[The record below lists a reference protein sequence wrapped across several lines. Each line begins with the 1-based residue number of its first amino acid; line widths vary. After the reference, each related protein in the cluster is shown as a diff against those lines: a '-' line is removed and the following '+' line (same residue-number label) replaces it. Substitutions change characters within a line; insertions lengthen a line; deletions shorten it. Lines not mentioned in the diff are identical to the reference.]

1 MKLGEGVEGRV
12 EVPTG
17 EKQDKKII
25 TPQKRKVVG
34 GEEKQNNR
42 ARTTTNIRKY
52 ISCKRWKEKETTE
65 EQTPTL
71 EPPESSHVKG
81 EQTGHYLDRAEPER
95 DHLVGEDEQEKDRDS
110 QGHHQEG

>member
-1 MKLGEGVEGRV
+1 MKLGEGVEERA
-12 EVPTG
+12 EAPTG
-17 EKQDKKII
+17 EKQDKKIT

-34 GEEKQNNR
+34 GEEKQNKR

-71 EPPESSHVKG
+71 APPESSPIKG
-81 EQTGHYLDRAEPER
+81 EQTGHTLTGLKLRGTN
-95 DHLVGEDEQEKDRDS
+95 L
-110 QGHHQEG
+110 